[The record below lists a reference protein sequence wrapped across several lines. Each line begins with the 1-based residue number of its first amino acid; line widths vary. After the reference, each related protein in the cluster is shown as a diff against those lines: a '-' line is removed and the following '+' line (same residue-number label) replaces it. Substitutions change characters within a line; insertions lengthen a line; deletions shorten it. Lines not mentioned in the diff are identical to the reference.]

1 MNHPQTASPARSPR
15 LARLTIIA
23 GFAALVLGV
32 HTPIHAQVQGAAQ
45 DPVPALCQ
53 KLMAQGLKAN
63 NLAQWQA
70 AILECQHQPPWL
82 ARLGHQLNQQGQYL
96 EASKH
101 LERSLMLDSANM
113 DAQIDYAIALAGL
126 GDKTSA
132 VALLQ
137 DLLQNPELPA
147 PLRTELALQQARLS
161 APDQPLTGSGQWQTR
176 TQLSAIFGRDSN
188 LLGAPNLDS
197 LALTLGNTTQIL
209 PLENSYM
216 AQAGSYHRSEAVF
229 HARHQDS
236 HGPQWDLLA
245 SLRQRGSTSVAQAKS
260 SQYELIA
267 ERSTT
272 HQSPDSRLPGHYL
285 RLTLAGLTT
294 PQSGDYTVQ
303 GLAAGWGQTSAADN
317 TATCQWRA
325 GAELQARHYDS
336 NASLSGQYRGLS
348 LSASCKK
355 PYASSPAAQPFQ
367 WHASLRSG
375 VDHPQDPQRAGGQ
388 QTQTALFVQV
398 QAPAQMLWDQAQG
411 IWRLSGEWAS
421 SQDQQ
426 AYSPL
431 LQSGEPRKI
440 NKKAVRIEYNKNVFT
455 HSSAQAWQ
463 MLAGIEWVEHTSNI
477 QLFGLRSW
485 GPLIG
490 MRYAW

>member
-1 MNHPQTASPARSPR
+1 M
-15 LARLTIIA
+15 
-23 GFAALVLGV
+23 
-32 HTPIHAQVQGAAQ
+32 
-45 DPVPALCQ
+45 
-53 KLMAQGLKAN
+53 
-63 NLAQWQA
+63 
-70 AILECQHQPPWL
+70 
-82 ARLGHQLNQQGQYL
+82 
-96 EASKH
+96 
-101 LERSLMLDSANM
+101 
-113 DAQIDYAIALAGL
+113 
-126 GDKTSA
+126 
-132 VALLQ
+132 
-137 DLLQNPELPA
+137 
-147 PLRTELALQQARLS
+147 RTELAQQQAKLN
-161 APDQPLTGSGQWQTR
+161 APDQPLTGPGQWQTR

-267 ERSTT
+267 ER
-272 HQSPDSRLPGHYL
+272 
-285 RLTLAGLTT
+285 LTT

-303 GLAAGWGQTSAADN
+303 GLAAGWGQTAATDN

-348 LSASCKK
+348 LSTSCQK
-355 PYASSPAAQPFQ
+355 PFASSPAAQPLQ

-388 QTQTALFVQV
+388 QTQTALFVQI

-440 NKKAVRIEYNKNVFT
+440 NKKAARIEYSKNVPT
-455 HSSAQAWQ
+455 HLSAKAWQ

-490 MRYAW
+490 MRYSW